1 MGFAPTGE
9 RRLGTAHTLSGHS
22 RSRIWAHRGVSFA
35 QMVEIWTLSE
45 RHLVTELAVGLARRV
60 NLILRASRDDNRIGQ
75 DYIFH
80 GYASDFERGCD
91 MLWRLGVAHAAYGP
105 DPGRKGLP
113 FHHIEKAFPPYFKL
127 FSPSEIRCRLSAG
140 SPATSPSLHELL
152 HAYLRV
158 ACDYGPLGSFLSSR
172 REPFTPQQE
181 YAREIDALESL
192 GYVERHGS
200 TVLWTK
206 R

>member
-45 RHLVTELAVGLARRV
+45 RHLVTELAVGFARRV

-91 MLWRLGVAHAAYGP
+91 MLWRLGVAHADQIPGGRGCHSIISRRLFRRTSSCSLLPRLDA
-105 DPGRKGLP
+105 DSQPGRRRPRL
-113 FHHIEKAFPPYFKL
+113 HCTSCCMHI
-127 FSPSEIRCRLSAG
+127 
-140 SPATSPSLHELL
+140 
-152 HAYLRV
+152 
-158 ACDYGPLGSFLSSR
+158 
-172 REPFTPQQE
+172 
-181 YAREIDALESL
+181 
-192 GYVERHGS
+192 
-200 TVLWTK
+200 
-206 R
+206 